1 MKFSIV
7 LRYCGD
13 FAAQLNIL
21 VCNAAHLIKR
31 LDIPGLNHPPPPG
44 LEKWSILQN
53 HLPLLSRDLRPL
65 PTDKCVTKSFWDK
78 QLFLKLD
85 T

>member
-21 VCNAAHLIKR
+21 ACNAAHLIKR
-31 LDIPGLNHPPPPG
+31 LDIPGLDTIVG
-44 LEKWSILQN
+44 L
-53 HLPLLSRDLRPL
+53 LLVFKFSSLNFYRRNFF
-65 PTDKCVTKSFWDK
+65 V
-78 QLFLKLD
+78 FLEI
-85 T
+85 

>member
-31 LDIPGLNHPPPPG
+31 LDIP
-44 LEKWSILQN
+44 
-53 HLPLLSRDLRPL
+53 DLHQTLKCLVRERPSDAL
-65 PTDKCVTKSFWDK
+65 AADDAVKSLFAR
-78 QLFLKLD
+78 QLIGF
-85 T
+85 